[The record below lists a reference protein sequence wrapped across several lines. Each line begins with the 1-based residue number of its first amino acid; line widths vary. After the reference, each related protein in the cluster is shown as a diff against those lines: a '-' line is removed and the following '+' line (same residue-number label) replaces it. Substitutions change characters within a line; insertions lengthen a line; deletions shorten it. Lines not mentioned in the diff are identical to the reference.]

1 MQPQQETFTLVLI
14 LGNISKYANISYCY
28 ISLYPAYT
36 HTHFLMCTQQIWEG
50 YGPLAR
56 LVLLN
61 TCHNGSDLDFDELN
75 SKGAPADLDGKKL
88 HLKKSPLYTWRLCSW
103 SRGLEWKADKTEGP
117 KRNRPDPKLKE
128 SGINITWQY
137 GKREPTCLL
146 ENTVPVCPVLQ
157 QSPFCD
163 GRWVY

>member
-36 HTHFLMCTQQIWEG
+36 HTHTLPNVHPTDLRRVRAACRVG
-50 YGPLAR
+50 

-88 HLKKSPLYTWRLCSW
+88 HLKKSPLYT
-103 SRGLEWKADKTEGP
+103 
-117 KRNRPDPKLKE
+117 
-128 SGINITWQY
+128 
-137 GKREPTCLL
+137 
-146 ENTVPVCPVLQ
+146 
-157 QSPFCD
+157 
-163 GRWVY
+163 